1 MAYPNHLAEYRMMFA
16 AEDEAEAESKLGLF
30 QAFSKLYEGDR
41 KLLDD
46 MLAIDANNASQIPSY
61 IQGMICDQQVY
72 IISNLASG
80 KSKSLYSKDSLW
92 TIGRDPRQSDLA
104 VLDKRLSRCHAAL
117 QYSPDQGFIISD
129 LESTNG
135 TYVNGEKLKR
145 VYTLRDGDRIRI
157 GSSLFYFF
165 ICGPASQGVPHASQ
179 GGTHTSQGDNPSTLE
194 PEVDSSEGGRTLH

>member
-1 MAYPNHLAEYRMMFA
+1 MAYPNHLTEYRMMFS
-16 AEDEAEAESKLGLF
+16 AEDEAEDESKLGLF

-61 IQGMICDQQVY
+61 IQGMMGYQPVH
-72 IISNLASG
+72 IISNLATG
-80 KSKSLYSKDSLW
+80 KSKSFYSKDGLW

-104 VLDKRLSRCHAAL
+104 VPDKRLSRCHAAL

-145 VYTLRDGDRIRI
+145 VYALRDGDRIRI

-165 ICGPASQGVPHASQ
+165 TCGPASQSDTHAS
-179 GGTHTSQGDNPSTLE
+179 HSENPPASEASLDT
-194 PEVDSSEGGRTLH
+194 PEGGRTLH